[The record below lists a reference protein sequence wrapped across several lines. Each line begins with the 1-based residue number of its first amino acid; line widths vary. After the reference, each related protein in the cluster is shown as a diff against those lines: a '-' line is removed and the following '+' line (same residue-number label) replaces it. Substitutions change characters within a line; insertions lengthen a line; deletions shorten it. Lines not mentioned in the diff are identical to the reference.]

1 MVPTVP
7 DPLHAVTADSGS
19 RVHDGVGR
27 TFLSAAVEFAVDF
40 KFAVDLKFAADL
52 DVPNTNSKIGGQ
64 ECPPYTSRCETWI
77 VERAARSAGAR

>member
-7 DPLHAVTADSGS
+7 DLLHAVTAASGS
-19 RVHDGVGR
+19 HVHDGVGR
-27 TFLSAAVEFAVDF
+27 TFLSAAVEFAIDF
-40 KFAVDLKFAADL
+40 KFAADL